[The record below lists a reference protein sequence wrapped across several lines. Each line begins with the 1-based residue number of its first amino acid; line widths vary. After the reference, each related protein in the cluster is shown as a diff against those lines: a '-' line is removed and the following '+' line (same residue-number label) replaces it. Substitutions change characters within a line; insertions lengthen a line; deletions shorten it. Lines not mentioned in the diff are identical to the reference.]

1 MKNIRIDIF
10 ADLVCPW
17 CYIGERRLELALE
30 RAVAAHPDLTVTY
43 QWHPFQLHPDLP
55 PHGMPW
61 PQLVDIKFG
70 GMEQARPIFEQV
82 TAIGAGE
89 GLDFRFD
96 SIANAPST
104 RNAHRL
110 VLLAELS
117 GRAEGMA
124 MALFRAYFTEGRDL
138 NDRATLVMIGRSVG
152 LEEAELEAY
161 LESEV
166 GLDEVKTSQEE
177 AEKVGIGGVPFY
189 IFDGRYAISGA
200 QPAELFD
207 QAIAAVLSDEDAPPA
222 DAQQ

>member
-1 MKNIRIDIF
+1 MKNIRIDLF
-10 ADLVCPW
+10 ADIACPW

-30 RAVAAHPDLTVTY
+30 RAIAVHPDLAVTW

-55 PHGMPW
+55 LHGMPW
-61 PQLVDIKFG
+61 PQLVEIKFG
-70 GMEQARPIFEQV
+70 GMEPAKPIFEQV
-82 TAIGAGE
+82 TAIGADE

-96 SIANAPST
+96 RIANAPST
-104 RNAHRL
+104 RDAHRL

-117 GRAEGMA
+117 GRGEAMA

-152 LEEAELEAY
+152 LAEAELEAY

-166 GLDEVKTSQEE
+166 GVDEVKAGQEE
-177 AEKVGIGGVPFY
+177 AEKAGIHGVPFY

-200 QPAELFD
+200 QPSELFD
-207 QAIAAVLSDEDAPPA
+207 RAIAAVLSDDDPPI
-222 DAQQ
+222 DAQ